1 MKQLCLNIVVDCTD
15 SFFSPNAIAV
25 FNCQQ
30 LPQVQTLALGDKHL
44 VAGLHTEGFIPSIDV
59 GQSTIDTPFTEG
71 MRIALCT

>member
-1 MKQLCLNIVVDCTD
+1 MKQLCLNIVVNWFVSLNTPD
-15 SFFSPNAIAV
+15 ARVV
-25 FNCQQ
+25 FNCQP